1 MTGEKVIQSNSISSN
16 DKIVEEAARLAKE
29 LHLGQTDKAG
39 IDYFRSHLTTVSKA
53 GSDWKERVVG
63 YLHDVAEDT
72 TCSVEQVMQMLKQR
86 CGDLLQKE
94 DAKDIEMALELL
106 NSQTAL
112 SREVYI
118 ARFKHSK
125 LACRVK
131 LNDLTHNMDLSRI
144 PHPTAKD
151 FIRIERYK
159 KEYLQVKG
167 YLE

>member
-1 MTGEKVIQSNSISSN
+1 MTEEKGTHN
-16 DKIVEEAARLAKE
+16 DSANTYNRLVEEAARLAKE

-86 CGDLLQKE
+86 CGNLLQKE

-144 PHPTAKD
+144 PRPTAKD
-151 FIRIERYK
+151 FARIERYK